1 MKHRLFEV
9 ESVDYFQLIVV
20 YFISDDRDYIRS
32 GIGLYLSIDD
42 EPNLEIIDTFEVEPV
57 DYYQL
62 TVDIFD

>member
-20 YFISDDRDYIRS
+20 YFIIDDRDYIRS

-42 EPNLEIIDTFEVEPV
+42 EPNLEIIDTFRSGTGRLLSI
-57 DYYQL
+57 DRGY
-62 TVDIFD
+62 I